1 MGERKILNTGPSPRG
16 WHRLQSVLECPQKYA
31 YQHEL
36 GLAAMDSTAPPLI
49 KGSMMHLALAQHYN
63 RMKNEGLGL
72 DVDEW
77 EEPEAA
83 VIKQAEV
90 EQGWDEYVEMIL
102 DCYRAYIAH
111 YTDEPFKVLEVEQLA
126 YTQIFDKYLFTGRF
140 DMVVEDRGGRVWV
153 VDHKTTTR
161 IMARQTQYYGISG
174 QLVGY
179 AYMGKAIYG
188 DRFAGMLLNQVQHTG
203 KHAFKRVRLPPAPNL
218 TERFPYTVQDA
229 EERIAEL
236 KESGRKPSEWP
247 MAMNELTCYH
257 RYGAC
262 PFLES
267 CKWGVETPV

>member
-153 VDHKTTTR
+153 VDHKTTTESWHVR
-161 IMARQTQYYGISG
+161 PSTMGSAVNWSGMPIWERRSMGIALPECFSIRFSTQANMLSSVYGCH
-174 QLVGY
+174 
-179 AYMGKAIYG
+179 
-188 DRFAGMLLNQVQHTG
+188 LL
-203 KHAFKRVRLPPAPNL
+203 P
-218 TERFPYTVQDA
+218 
-229 EERIAEL
+229 I
-236 KESGRKPSEWP
+236 
-247 MAMNELTCYH
+247 
-257 RYGAC
+257 
-262 PFLES
+262 
-267 CKWGVETPV
+267 